1 MSECRF
7 VAKIAKRFLITV
19 PKPVREVLEL
29 REGDVVEVIL
39 RVEKKYSGKN

>member
-7 VAKIAKRFLITV
+7 VAKIAKRFLITI

-39 RVEKKYSGKN
+39 KVGKKHSGKN